1 MRLHAA
7 VLVAGAHDGHTERR
21 GRHGGESGAARPGPG
36 PGAGSSHKMAAAARR
51 GAGPERVAGWG
62 RRLPQGGGHG
72 GACVRGGV
80 RFIGPG
86 VVFYTYSFYLN
97 PSNAGDWG

>member
-21 GRHGGESGAARPGPG
+21 GRHGGESGSARPGPG

-51 GAGPERVAGWG
+51 GAGPERVSGWG

-72 GACVRGGV
+72 GVLGGGV
-80 RFIGPG
+80 RFIGRG
-86 VVFYTYSFYLN
+86 VVFNTHSFHLN
-97 PSNAGDWG
+97 SSNTGDWG